1 MVLDSVPFSYQ
12 LDDINST
19 IALAAKYQS
28 EQSRLGS
35 QRHKI
40 QRNRQTQQMI
50 NYAPSQ
56 GYSRTRH
63 APQGFQ
69 PLFERTNPLMGS
81 STTPSPVSGSNSD
94 FSFMSLADQQLV
106 QLGPMA
112 PPLAHSSTVSSVS
125 SGKDQASSPMRA
137 GSTGSTIS
145 SGSANSP
152 WNTSLLDLNTK
163 TSIPF
168 SSTWSQVW

>member
-12 LDDINST
+12 LDDINSK

-28 EQSRLGS
+28 EQARLGF
-35 QRHKI
+35 QKHKI
-40 QRNRQTQQMI
+40 QRNKPTQQMI
-50 NYAPSQ
+50 NYAQSQ
-56 GYSRTRH
+56 GFNRPRH

-69 PLFERTNPLMGS
+69 SSFEKMNPLVGS

-94 FSFMSLADQQLV
+94 LLFMSLADQQLP
-106 QLGPMA
+106 QLGPVA
-112 PPLAHSSTVSSVS
+112 PPLAHSSTVSSIS
-125 SGKDQASSPMRA
+125 SGKDQVSSPMRA

-152 WNTSLLDLNTK
+152 WNTSLLDINTK

>member
-1 MVLDSVPFSYQ
+1 MVLDAVPFSYQ

-19 IALAAKYQS
+19 IALTARYQS
-28 EQSRLGS
+28 EQARLGF
-35 QRHKI
+35 QKHKI
-40 QRNRQTQQMI
+40 QRNKQTQQMI

-56 GYSRTRH
+56 GFNRPRH

-69 PLFERTNPLMGS
+69 SSFEKMNPLVGS
-81 STTPSPVSGSNSD
+81 STSPSPVSGSSSD
-94 FSFMSLADQQLV
+94 FSFMSLADQQLA
-106 QLGPMA
+106 QLGPIGQ
-112 PPLAHSSTVSSVS
+112 PLAHSSTVSSTT
-125 SGKDQASSPMRA
+125 SGKDHIPAPMSA

-152 WNTSLLDLNTK
+152 WNASLLDLNSK